1 MIAFWIA
8 AALLSAITAGLII
21 YRGARA
27 AQTLAGSEVN
37 PSAAVYRRQLTELD
51 DLAARGLLAQGERRS
66 ARAEAARRLLGAV
79 DAAPP
84 VLSPASGRVLIALLA
99 GAAPM
104 LALAVYLVVG
114 SPERPDQPFARR
126 VDAWRA
132 ADPNSLDPARLSA
145 VLQRVV
151 AEHPRDAQAL
161 YYLSRAQQASGD
173 VFMAERSLR
182 KALALQPGQAVY
194 WTVLGDILL
203 AESKGDVSSDAQA
216 AYRRAHALDPS
227 APGPRYYLAKAR
239 IAGGDVAGG
248 LAEWR
253 VLAGDLA
260 ANDARKPLLL
270 KEIGVVEKTGALGVD
285 SPAAPSEESRQ
296 ALIRAMV
303 ASLAARLEAQPN
315 DPAGWGRL
323 VRSYG
328 VLGDTPRRE
337 AAMARARGLFKDRPD
352 AWRAFQDAAEARP

>member
-1 MIAFWIA
+1 
-8 AALLSAITAGLII
+8 
-21 YRGARA
+21 
-27 AQTLAGSEVN
+27 
-37 PSAAVYRRQLTELD
+37 
-51 DLAARGLLAQGERRS
+51 
-66 ARAEAARRLLGAV
+66 
-79 DAAPP
+79 
-84 VLSPASGRVLIALLA
+84 
-99 GAAPM
+99 
-104 LALAVYLVVG
+104 
-114 SPERPDQPFARR
+114 
-126 VDAWRA
+126 
-132 ADPNSLDPARLSA
+132 LSA
-145 VLQRVV
+145 VLRRVV

-227 APGPRYYLAKAR
+227 APGPRYYLAKA
-239 IAGGDVAGG
+239 GGDITGG
-248 LAEWR
+248 LADWR
-253 VLAGDLA
+253 ALAGDLA
-260 ANDARKPLLL
+260 ADDARKPVLLQ
-270 KEIGVVEKTGALGVD
+270 EIGVVEKTGALGVD
-285 SPAAPSEESRQ
+285 SPAASPQESQQ

-328 VLGDTPRRE
+328 VLDDTPRRE